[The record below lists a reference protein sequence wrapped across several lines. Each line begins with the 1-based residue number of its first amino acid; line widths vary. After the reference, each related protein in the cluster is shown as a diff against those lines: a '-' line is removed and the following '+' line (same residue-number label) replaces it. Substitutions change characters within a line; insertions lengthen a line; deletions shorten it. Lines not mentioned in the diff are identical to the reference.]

1 MKTIL
6 ITGATGF
13 LGGHLVERLKTEEP
27 EAKLRILARGQGSY
41 ADDGVIE
48 VVRGDITNRSDV
60 MAASEGVDEV
70 YHAAGFVERESLRPW
85 RLFDTHVEGSRNV
98 CEAMI
103 ANGVKKAVFVSTSGV
118 CAVGPDPVERD
129 ETYPYATKVVW
140 KWDYYVS
147 KIYAEKMAEWYVRH
161 RDLDIVHVNPT
172 LLLGPGDERRSST
185 GDLELFLK
193 GGVLVLPQGGL
204 NLVDVRDVAMG
215 AIQAMRR
222 GKKGERYL
230 LAGANMTFHE
240 WIQRSARIA
249 GVSAP
254 KLMLP
259 LRLQLFGARVMRR
272 LLPLIGKKWELD
284 DASIEMSS
292 VYWYCSSTK
301 ARNDLGFETRRTD
314 DTLRETIEYLRS

>member
-13 LGGHLVERLKTEEP
+13 LGTHLIAKLKTEEP
-27 EAKLRILARGQGSY
+27 EAKLRILARGQGSQA
-41 ADDGVIE
+41 ADGEIE
-48 VVRGDITNRSDV
+48 VVRGDITNRADV
-60 MAASEGVDEV
+60 VAAAANVDEI
-70 YHAAGFVERESLRPW
+70 YHAAGFVERQSLRPW
-85 RLFDTHVEGSRNV
+85 RLYDTHVEGSRNV

-103 ANGVKKAVFVSTSGV
+103 VHDVKKAVFISTSGV
-118 CAVGPDPVERD
+118 CAVGADPIERD
-129 ETYPYATKVVW
+129 ETAPYATNIVW
-140 KWDYYVS
+140 DWDYYVS
-147 KIYAEKMAEWYVRH
+147 KIYAEKLAAWYVEHRH
-161 RDLDIVHVNPT
+161 LNIVHVNPT

-193 GGVLVLPQGGL
+193 GGIAVLPQGGL

-215 AIQAMRR
+215 TILAMRR

-230 LAGANMTFHE
+230 LGGANMTFHE

-259 LRLQLFGARVMRR
+259 LPVQLWGARILRR
-272 LLPLIGKKWELD
+272 VLPLIGKKWELD

-292 VYWYCSSTK
+292 KYWYCSSTK
-301 ARNDLGFETRRTD
+301 ARNDLGFETRRAE

>member
-13 LGGHLVERLKTEEP
+13 LGTHLVETLKVEEP
-27 EAKLRILARGQGSY
+27 MARLRILTRGQVSY
-41 ADDGVIE
+41 AEDGAVE
-48 VVRGDITNRSDV
+48 VMRGDITKRADV
-60 MAASEGVDEV
+60 LAAALNVDEI

-85 RLFDTHVEGSRNV
+85 RLYDTHVEGTRNV
-98 CEAMI
+98 CEAML
-103 ANGVKKAVFVSTSGV
+103 AHDVKKGVFVSTSGV

-129 ETYPYATKVVW
+129 ETAPYAHNVVW
-140 KWDYYVS
+140 NWDYYVS
-147 KIYAEKMAEWYVRH
+147 KIYAEKLAAWYVEH
-161 RDLDIVHVNPT
+161 RGLDVVHINPT

-185 GDLELFLK
+185 GDLELFLR
-193 GGVLVLPQGGL
+193 GGIAVLPQGGL
-204 NLVDVRDVAMG
+204 NIVDVRDVAMG
-215 AIQAMRR
+215 AIIAMRR

-259 LRLQLFGARVMRR
+259 LPVQLWGSRVLRR
-272 LLPLIGKKWELD
+272 FLPLIGKSWELD

-292 VYWYCSSTK
+292 MYWYCSSTK
-301 ARNDLGFETRRTD
+301 ARNDLGFETRRAD
-314 DTLRETIEYLRS
+314 VTLRETIEYLRS